1 MLGTLTAVLATL
13 TSMLA
18 TSTAVLTT
26 LLTVMLALTAILAT
40 PTAMLTTLTTGAIRL
55 LIPPAVALLPGCL
68 EPNQGGSVAG
78 QGLVT
83 RQGLMVGG
91 EIDGNMHGRE
101 SSCSCDEPAEL
112 QQVEGGATAAA
123 KKNGGGG
130 YGMDRADMVGGGGG
144 GSGGGGGETG
154 RDGATSLGGG
164 GEADDQRVLAQP
176 PLHILQSVRP
186 EPLNGYIEQGQ
197 EGSAG
202 GMAPVIHGMLLAHPT
217 AETPQELEW
226 DDLIGRIEAEIEKP
240 QASSCVDG
248 ESSSIARQDS
258 QIVTSSEGAVPPNDA
273 GALKREAGKGKARRV
288 VQRKRPANSTSKFRG
303 VTHHCRTG
311 RWEAHIW
318 KRPANSTSKFRGVTH
333 YCRTGRWE
341 AHVWEEGRQVYLGG
355 FDSEKQA
362 ALMYDIAAL
371 KMRGEDAQT
380 NLPPEEYTKYTKEI
394 EAVPKEELILLLRRH
409 SKGFAR
415 GTSKYRGVTKH
426 QKGRWEARIGHVEG
440 KRYDYLGLFGHPFSP
455 FLSHPVSLVPRVG
468 EGKRYDYLG
477 LFDTQEQAAM
487 AYDRAA
493 GREGKRYDY
502 LGLFDT
508 QEQAAMA
515 YDRAA
520 VRQRGQQA
528 VTNFD
533 LAMYADDIREFN
545 LMAQRLQQQRAMQA
559 HSTYPQIP
567 QFHHLPWSGVLSGDW
582 SGDFNRASSALVSG
596 STAPLLSHRSL
607 SSGSVLLSPSNLTA
621 ATNTPVPAASNA
633 FHGISSSGSGS
644 FLAAADVSCS
654 SWLAGVA
661 PPLQLPANPYLPR
674 GMGMDR
680 KGSEG
685 MAGVD
690 LSGFTGRG
698 GFASAGLS
706 TFTPPV
712 SSLTA
717 PAGLIAPGGM
727 AGEVGGMAVGA
738 LRGLSC
744 PSQVLVASAAVA
756 PAVPA
761 AAAGAAVAA
770 AAPAATAAAM
780 TAPASTAV
788 VSAPTDPISA
798 PHPFSPAP
806 ATPVPPAVLS
816 APATPAAP
824 TAPASSPPQSASPD
838 APAAVALAHGEGK
851 DWWMGHNNSNGRS
864 AASPLGSSPLV
875 ASPLQGSPLG
885 SPTTAVQADVSASD
899 AAASAVAESQSQA
912 VNDCEGNGKH
922 HADSHAADGRATNG
936 CATNGF
942 ATNGCTHTGNSKGQ
956 QQRVDSLDSAEVK
969 HIYGAITPL
978 FQGNT
983 AAPYSHPNALSRGL
997 SLCDKQSASAVHH
1010 ALLDLFDLNNDLSRR
1025 DHGLSRPEHHLSQ
1038 PQQELA
1044 RAGKNLSQPE
1054 EGASGIM
1061 ENCQQTAPPHSPPL
1075 IPPFP
1080 PTSPSSRLERS
1091 STVSLELLLQE
1102 KV

>member
-1 MLGTLTAVLATL
+1 
-13 TSMLA
+13 
-18 TSTAVLTT
+18 
-26 LLTVMLALTAILAT
+26 
-40 PTAMLTTLTTGAIRL
+40 
-55 LIPPAVALLPGCL
+55 
-68 EPNQGGSVAG
+68 
-78 QGLVT
+78 
-83 RQGLMVGG
+83 
-91 EIDGNMHGRE
+91 
-101 SSCSCDEPAEL
+101 
-112 QQVEGGATAAA
+112 
-123 KKNGGGG
+123 
-130 YGMDRADMVGGGGG
+130 
-144 GSGGGGGETG
+144 
-154 RDGATSLGGG
+154 
-164 GEADDQRVLAQP
+164 
-176 PLHILQSVRP
+176 
-186 EPLNGYIEQGQ
+186 
-197 EGSAG
+197 
-202 GMAPVIHGMLLAHPT
+202 
-217 AETPQELEW
+217 
-226 DDLIGRIEAEIEKP
+226 
-240 QASSCVDG
+240 
-248 ESSSIARQDS
+248 
-258 QIVTSSEGAVPPNDA
+258 
-273 GALKREAGKGKARRV
+273 
-288 VQRKRPANSTSKFRG
+288 
-303 VTHHCRTG
+303 
-311 RWEAHIW
+311 
-318 KRPANSTSKFRGVTH
+318 
-333 YCRTGRWE
+333 
-341 AHVWEEGRQVYLGG
+341 
-355 FDSEKQA
+355 
-362 ALMYDIAAL
+362 
-371 KMRGEDAQT
+371 
-380 NLPPEEYTKYTKEI
+380 
-394 EAVPKEELILLLRRH
+394 
-409 SKGFAR
+409 
-415 GTSKYRGVTKH
+415 
-426 QKGRWEARIGHVEG
+426 
-440 KRYDYLGLFGHPFSP
+440 
-455 FLSHPVSLVPRVG
+455 
-468 EGKRYDYLG
+468 
-477 LFDTQEQAAM
+477 
-487 AYDRAA
+487 
-493 GREGKRYDY
+493 
-502 LGLFDT
+502 
-508 QEQAAMA
+508 
-515 YDRAA
+515 
-520 VRQRGQQA
+520 
-528 VTNFD
+528 
-533 LAMYADDIREFN
+533 
-545 LMAQRLQQQRAMQA
+545 
-559 HSTYPQIP
+559 
-567 QFHHLPWSGVLSGDW
+567 
-582 SGDFNRASSALVSG
+582 
-596 STAPLLSHRSL
+596 
-607 SSGSVLLSPSNLTA
+607 
-621 ATNTPVPAASNA
+621 
-633 FHGISSSGSGS
+633 
-644 FLAAADVSCS
+644 
-654 SWLAGVA
+654 
-661 PPLQLPANPYLPR
+661 
-674 GMGMDR
+674 

-744 PSQVLVASAAVA
+744 PSQVLVASAAAA

-806 ATPVPPAVLS
+806 ATPVPPAVPT

-983 AAPYSHPNALSRGL
+983 AAPFHPGTIFPLHPHHSSDISSHMPGPSPFPDHSHPSEPGFVRSQSSLLPPYSHPNALSRGL

-1080 PTSPSSRLERS
+1080 PTPPSSRLERS
-1091 STVSLELLLQE
+1091 SKVSLELLLQE

>member
-1 MLGTLTAVLATL
+1 
-13 TSMLA
+13 
-18 TSTAVLTT
+18 
-26 LLTVMLALTAILAT
+26 
-40 PTAMLTTLTTGAIRL
+40 
-55 LIPPAVALLPGCL
+55 
-68 EPNQGGSVAG
+68 
-78 QGLVT
+78 
-83 RQGLMVGG
+83 
-91 EIDGNMHGRE
+91 MHGRE

-258 QIVTSSEGAVPPNDA
+258 QIGRQGRGEAGGAEEATSQQESPCDKILGISSQLSLPSGFSVLLSLAAASSVPCNA
-273 GALKREAGKGKARRV
+273 EAGKGKARRV

-371 KMRGEDAQT
+371 KMRFGSEKQAALMYDIAALKMRGEDAQT

-394 EAVPKEELILLLRRH
+394 GIDSSSSSSILPLSHHPSYRTPPEAVPKEELILLLRRH

-440 KRYDYLGLFGHPFSP
+440 KRYDYLGLF
-455 FLSHPVSLVPRVG
+455 
-468 EGKRYDYLG
+468 
-477 LFDTQEQAAM
+477 DTQEQAAM

-493 GREGKRYDY
+493 VRFAGGLREGKRYDY

-559 HSTYPQIP
+559 HSTVLHHTTSAFEPRVFDAPQHTTSAFEPRIFDAP
-567 QFHHLPWSGVLSGDW
+567 QHASSGIEPRSSGVEQ
-582 SGDFNRASSALVSG
+582 
-596 STAPLLSHRSL
+596 HRR
-607 SSGSVLLSPSNLTA
+607 
-621 ATNTPVPAASNA
+621 
-633 FHGISSSGSGS
+633 
-644 FLAAADVSCS
+644 VSCQVTGQVIS
-654 SWLAGVA
+654 TEQAVLSYLVA
-661 PPLQLPANPYLPR
+661 PRLCCPTGLFRQVVSFCLPVTLLLPPTRQYLPLPMLFTASAAVEAEVSWQLLMSAAR
-674 GMGMDR
+674 PGGMGMDR

>member
-273 GALKREAGKGKARRV
+273 GALKRGRQGRGEAGGAEEATSQQESPCDKILGISSQLSLPSGFSVLLSLAAASSVPCNAEAGKGKARRV

-341 AHVWEEGRQVYLGG
+341 AHVCSDAETRARSEGCFTTAALGAGRPTSGAAVLQRERPANSTSKFRGVTHHCRTGRWEAPHIWEEGRQVYLGG

-440 KRYDYLGLFGHPFSP
+440 KRYDYLGLF
-455 FLSHPVSLVPRVG
+455 
-468 EGKRYDYLG
+468 
-477 LFDTQEQAAM
+477 DTQEQAAM

-493 GREGKRYDY
+493 VRFAGGLREGKRYDY

-674 GMGMDR
+674 H
-680 KGSEG
+680 
-685 MAGVD
+685 
-690 LSGFTGRG
+690 LS
-698 GFASAGLS
+698 
-706 TFTPPV
+706 
-712 SSLTA
+712 
-717 PAGLIAPGGM
+717 M
-727 AGEVGGMAVGA
+727 
-738 LRGLSC
+738 
-744 PSQVLVASAAVA
+744 Q
-756 PAVPA
+756 
-761 AAAGAAVAA
+761 
-770 AAPAATAAAM
+770 
-780 TAPASTAV
+780 
-788 VSAPTDPISA
+788 
-798 PHPFSPAP
+798 
-806 ATPVPPAVLS
+806 
-816 APATPAAP
+816 
-824 TAPASSPPQSASPD
+824 PQSASPD

-912 VNDCEGNGKH
+912 VNDC
-922 HADSHAADGRATNG
+922 
-936 CATNGF
+936 
-942 ATNGCTHTGNSKGQ
+942 NSKGQ

-1025 DHGLSRPEHHLSQ
+1025 DHGLSRPEHQLSQ